1 LVVGLSPF
9 AIFGFRFNSPQLGFV
24 EGLSTLSRVW
34 CMLISPQLDFETYNQ
49 PYLRMIN
56 LQPALARGNKAYKN
70 PVRRVKPTINP
81 I

>member
-1 LVVGLSPF
+1 VINLQPTLARGNKAYKNP
-9 AIFGFRFNSPQLGFV
+9 A
-24 EGLSTLSRVW
+24 EGRS
-34 CMLISPQLDFETYNQ
+34 TYNQ